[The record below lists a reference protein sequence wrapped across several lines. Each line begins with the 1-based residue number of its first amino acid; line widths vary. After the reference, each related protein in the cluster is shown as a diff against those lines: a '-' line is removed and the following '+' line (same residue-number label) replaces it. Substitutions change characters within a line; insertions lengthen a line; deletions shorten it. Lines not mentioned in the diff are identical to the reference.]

1 MRKIVIRVGTAV
13 IAGSLLLAATACG
26 RDEEALAREYANAQT
41 AAPEAGTAGAPAPSA
56 GAPTGSAP
64 PAAAPPAAASSP
76 GEPPPAQ
83 PPTDESPAPS
93 GNGSG
98 NANGNE
104 NGNGNGN
111 GSDPASKSRLTA
123 ALLTAAEM
131 PAGAYEV
138 DADGTET
145 RETAREAGC
154 QPLIDLMR
162 PGQAASAPAASA
174 QASVT
179 RGDPTPTGFT
189 IIELFSF
196 AGTGAQD
203 LFARGR
209 AALPN
214 CASVTSTDADG
225 ATSTDAY
232 AAIPHASL
240 GDESLAIGMT
250 PQAGGALGLIVVRV
264 GPTLVVVSNA
274 DLSATKPA
282 LPPDDVVVR
291 QITKLLA
298 SSRA

>member
-1 MRKIVIRVGTAV
+1 MRRIVIRVGTAA
-13 IAGSLLLAATACG
+13 IAGTLLLAATACG
-26 RDEEALAREYANAQT
+26 RDEEALARQYASAPP
-41 AAPEAGTAGAPAPSA
+41 AAPEASTAVSPVPPGSAPA
-56 GAPTGSAP
+56 GSAP
-64 PAAAPPAAASSP
+64 PAAVPPAAASSP
-76 GEPPPAQ
+76 GEPPPAL

-93 GNGSG
+93 TNRDTT
-98 NANGNE
+98 
-104 NGNGNGN
+104 GN
-111 GSDPASKSRLTA
+111 GSDPAAQARLDA

-138 DADGTET
+138 NPDGTET
-145 RETAREAGC
+145 RETVRDAGC
-154 QPLIDLMR
+154 RPLIDLTR

-189 IIELFSF
+189 IVELFSF

-203 LFARGR
+203 LFAKGR

-214 CASVTSTDADG
+214 CTSVTSTDTDGVTSAD
-225 ATSTDAY
+225 TY

-264 GPTLVVVSNA
+264 GPTIVVVSNA
-274 DLSATKPA
+274 DLSATTPGLPA
-282 LPPDDVVVR
+282 DDLVAR

-298 SSRA
+298 NSRQ

>member
-1 MRKIVIRVGTAV
+1 MRKIVIRLGTAA
-13 IAGSLLLAATACG
+13 IAGTLLLAATACG
-26 RDEEALAREYANAQT
+26 RDEEALAREYASAPT
-41 AAPEAGTAGAPAPSA
+41 ATPETTTAVTPAPA
-56 GAPTGSAP
+56 GSAP
-64 PAAAPPAAASSP
+64 AGAAPPGAAPPTAASSP

-83 PPTDESPAPS
+83 PPTDESAAPS
-93 GNGSG
+93 
-98 NANGNE
+98 
-104 NGNGNGN
+104 GNGNGN
-111 GSDPASKSRLTA
+111 GGGNGSGNGSDQAAQSRLDA

-138 DADGTET
+138 NPDGTET
-145 RETAREAGC
+145 RETARDAGC
-154 QPLIDLMR
+154 QPLIDLSR
-162 PGQAASAPAASA
+162 PGQAASGPAASA

-189 IIELFSF
+189 IVELFSF

-203 LFARGR
+203 LFAKGR
-209 AALPN
+209 AALSN
-214 CASVTSTDADG
+214 CTSVTSTDSDG

-264 GPTLVVVSNA
+264 GPTIVVVSNA
-274 DLSATKPA
+274 DLSAATPGLPA
-282 LPPDDVVVR
+282 DDLVAR

-298 SSRA
+298 SSRQ